1 MVRIMAL
8 LDENQQATLQRN
20 PWFAALEAPLRAAI
34 VKHALLRQLHDGELL
49 FRRLDAGADW
59 YAVLEGALK
68 VGAVSSQGRELTLT
82 YLEPG
87 AWFGEISIFDGQP
100 RTHDAQ
106 AQGATTV
113 LQLPGPAFETVYAA
127 YPSFAR
133 AMLKLQCERLR
144 LLFGALEEANSLPL
158 EQRLARQLLNLARSH
173 GRTEPDATLRIALH
187 LPQDALAQL
196 LGTSRQRI
204 NQALKTWE
212 REGLLRQ
219 RYGEIALIQQPRLR
233 ELAEGGP

>member
-1 MVRIMAL
+1 MAA
-8 LDENQQATLQRN
+8 LDPLQLATLQRN
-20 PWFAALEAPLRAAI
+20 PWFAQLEAPLREAI
-34 VKHALLRQLHDGELL
+34 VQRARLRLLQDGELL
-49 FRRLDAGADW
+49 FRRLDAGTDW
-59 YAVLEGALK
+59 YAVLEGAVK
-68 VGAVSSQGRELTLT
+68 VGAASLQGRELTLT

-106 AQGATTV
+106 AQGPTQV
-113 LQLPGPAFETVYAA
+113 LQLPGAEFEAVYAA
-127 YPSFAR
+127 FPSFAR
-133 AMLKLQCERLR
+133 ALLKLQCERLR

-173 GRTEPDATLRIALH
+173 GQPGSDGGLRIALH

-204 NQALKTWE
+204 NQALKAWE
-212 REGLLRQ
+212 RDGLLRQ
-219 RYGEIALIQQPRLR
+219 RYGEIALIQPSRLH
-233 ELAEGGP
+233 ELAKGGP

>member
-1 MVRIMAL
+1 MAL
-8 LDENQQATLQRN
+8 LDETQQATLQRN
-20 PWFAALEAPLRAAI
+20 PWFAALEPPLQAAI
-34 VKHALLRQLHDGELL
+34 VERARLRGLQGGELL
-49 FRRLDAGADW
+49 FRRGESGADW
-59 YAVLEGALK
+59 YAVLAGALK
-68 VGAVSSQGRELTLT
+68 VGAIGPQDRELTLT

-100 RTHDAQ
+100 RTHDAL
-106 AQGATTV
+106 AQGPTQV
-113 LQLPGPAFETVYAA
+113 LQLLGHDFEAIYAA
-127 YPSFAR
+127 FPSFAR
-133 AMLKLQCERLR
+133 ALLQLQCARLR
-144 LLFGALEEANSLPL
+144 LLFGALEEANALPL
-158 EQRLARQLLNLARSH
+158 EQRLARQLLNLGRSH
-173 GRTEPDATLRIALH
+173 GQAEPDGALRIALH